1 VSAVAAR
8 EELAFADRVIVKTVA
23 GSVGWLGC
31 LSALPR
37 LISSSIFRAL
47 S

>member
-1 VSAVAAR
+1 VSNVAAR
-8 EELAFADRVIVKTVA
+8 EELAFTDTVIVKTVA

-31 LSALPR
+31 LSVLPK
-37 LISSSIFRAL
+37 LISSSTCRVL